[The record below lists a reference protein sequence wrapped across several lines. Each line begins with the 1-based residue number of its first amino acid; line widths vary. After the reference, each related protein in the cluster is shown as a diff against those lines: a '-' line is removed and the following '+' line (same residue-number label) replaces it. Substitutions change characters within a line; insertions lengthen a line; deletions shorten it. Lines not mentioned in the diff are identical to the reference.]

1 MKRSELDVWYM
12 PHQILCNFTCAYCST
27 AGVQGDR
34 MWGTEDGAQVYRRI
48 IEQIAALPRTIRLR
62 MVTAGEPFV
71 SKELLAG
78 AAWLS
83 HQPNIQFVEL
93 LTNGSFRDHQLRSF
107 AAEAVFEK
115 ISLWITY
122 HPTQIEA
129 ERVVA
134 AARLASELGAFVVV
148 HALLFPDTI
157 ESTTRLQAL
166 CREAGIRTDVTSGH
180 NYNGAY
186 DGHSSL
192 PIADTDPA
200 WMASMYRH
208 RGALESMMLAHGNLR
223 GAPCSAGHDYICI
236 TPAGSVF
243 PCYRY
248 AQNLPDTRLGNVLD
262 DGFALRLREQE
273 YAPCRLETGCYCK
286 EDYFHLKLARDQLA
300 ISERSLG
307 YYENTDD
314 AAARIALLDRG
325 LRRRA
330 SSSAQP
336 PEAIARGLLR
346 LGSGAGE
353 LGLRYA
359 VELSDC
365 AYREVF
371 DCAGAEPVA
380 DASGAPPACTL
391 TLSRA
396 TGDAIVAGAL
406 SVRGAFACGELRISG
421 DLAAAQALFERL
433 DNASATTV
441 MAGVLPAAWLR

>member
-1 MKRSELDVWYM
+1 MKRSEIDVWYM
-12 PHQILCNFTCAYCST
+12 PHQILCNFSCAYCST
-27 AGVQGDR
+27 AGVRGDR

-48 IEQIAALPRTIRLR
+48 IERIAALPRVIRLR

-78 AAWLS
+78 AAWLT
-83 HQPNIQFVEL
+83 HQPNLRFVEL
-93 LTNGSFRDHQLRSF
+93 LTNGSFREPQLRRF
-107 AAEAVFEK
+107 AAESAFEK

-148 HALLFPDTI
+148 HALLFPDTV
-157 ESTTRLQAL
+157 ETTTRLQAL

-192 PIADTDPA
+192 PIADSDPA
-200 WMASMYRH
+200 WMAAMYRH

-223 GAPCSAGHDYICI
+223 GAPCSAGHDYLNV
-236 TPAGSVF
+236 TPTGSVF

-248 AQNLPDTRLGNVLD
+248 AQNLPGTQLGNILD
-262 DGFALRLREQE
+262 EGFELRLREQE
-273 YAPCRLETGCYCK
+273 YAPCRMETGCYCK

-300 ISERSLG
+300 MSERSLG

-314 AAARIALLDRG
+314 AAGRIALLE
-325 LRRRA
+325 RRRRWHA
-330 SSSAQP
+330 GSSEQP
-336 PEAIARGLLR
+336 SEAIARGLLR
-346 LGSGAGE
+346 LGRGAGA
-353 LGLRYA
+353 LGVRCA
-359 VELSDC
+359 VELPDR

-371 DCAGAEPVA
+371 DCAGAEPAA

-391 TLSRA
+391 TLSSA
-396 TGDAIVAGAL
+396 TGEAIVGGAL
-406 SVRGAFACGELRISG
+406 SARGAFACGELRIAG
-421 DLAAAQALFERL
+421 DLAAAQALLERL
-433 DNASATTV
+433 DNASALTA
-441 MAGVLPAAWLR
+441 MAGVLPASWAR